1 MHGVE
6 LRVDQPSFS
15 HYDPGSSLYGDSDLY
30 CDNLLD
36 PYGWSYNEYH
46 PVSSKLN
53 ANAPEFVLPREA
65 SASCGESEEESSRGG
80 DVSVK
85 EVAPDEVSS
94 LVHPSSPVH
103 CSSPRRVSSPVTV
116 SSPIRVSSP
125 VHSVSPKSVSPKSV
139 SPKSVS
145 PKSVSPKSV
154 SPKSVSPKSVSPKSI
169 SPKSI
174 SPKSVSPAIV
184 SPTDISPHTSE
195 SPKRDISPAPSPD
208 RSQSSPIRNHQS
220 INHPSI
226 NHQSINHQS
235 INHQSI
241 NHQSINHQSINHQ
254 SINHQSI
261 NQSTNHPPTN
271 QPLNHPPTK
280 NTHITHTPA
289 KSKPRHADKPKKKR
303 LRTKQ
308 RIAPDPSPIPDT
320 TTLPAEPHSLWYFL
334 GSVAYVLSHAILE
347 GSSGVDHAL

>member
-46 PVSSKLN
+46 SVSSSKLN

-145 PKSVSPKSV
+145 P
-154 SPKSVSPKSVSPKSI
+154 
-169 SPKSI
+169 
-174 SPKSVSPAIV
+174 AIV

-226 NHQSINHQS
+226 NHPSINHQS
-235 INHQSI
+235 INHQPI
-241 NHQSINHQSINHQ
+241 NHPSINHQ